1 MTDILKQVLLS
12 ALLAVATWVTSALLM
27 FEAERTSSALT
38 GLVGELGLLF
48 LVFVLIPA
56 ALGFGA
62 VKALEFE
69 SLWFCLGV
77 GTGYVALITAV
88 SIAAGGRELH
98 PVFLAAWL
106 LPAATC
112 FGAIVEAVGRRWRGD
127 DTGAHDSAGAQ

>member
-12 ALLAVATWVTSALLM
+12 ALLAVVTWVTSALLV
-27 FEAERTSSALT
+27 FGAQGISAALT
-38 GLVGELGLLF
+38 GLVGELGMLF

-62 VKALEFE
+62 VRALEFE
-69 SLWFCLGV
+69 TMWFCLGV
-77 GTGYVALITAV
+77 GTGYVALITAS
-88 SIAAGGRELH
+88 SIAAGGQELH

-112 FGAIVEAVGRRWRGD
+112 LGAMVDALGRRLRGD
-127 DTGAHDSAGAQ
+127 DAGVPDPAGTE